1 MDGSSA
7 NSARPPAHSSAL
19 EAASDGWSA
28 FSRLNQVKRTTA
40 GRLDFRA
47 ARAVETECERR
58 IGVQRCAAAGE
69 LNGSQIPVAWISKTI
84 WTGCSTDLAAWIAR
98 TARIAPS
105 GPTTARRL
113 HGPDSSFDRAPRG
126 SRSIRRAPIQPY
138 RAANPATNHLATA
151 VPSSCR
157 LLRLC
162 GDPGACFPNQC
173 ADRPTRLCL
182 SVGGHPRL

>member
-1 MDGSSA
+1 MMDGSSA

-84 WTGCSTDLAAWIAR
+84 WTGRLIWPLGLPGLPGLRRVAR
-98 TARIAPS
+98 RLLSACTARILHSIVLLGGAARSAALRSSLIALPILRRTTLRLLS
-105 GPTTARRL
+105 RLLAGFFVFAAILRHVSRTAALTARVR
-113 HGPDSSFDRAPRG
+113 
-126 SRSIRRAPIQPY
+126 I
-138 RAANPATNHLATA
+138 
-151 VPSSCR
+151 
-157 LLRLC
+157 LL
-162 GDPGACFPNQC
+162 
-173 ADRPTRLCL
+173 
-182 SVGGHPRL
+182 

>member
-1 MDGSSA
+1 MRSG
-7 NSARPPAHSSAL
+7 
-19 EAASDGWSA
+19 GGGK
-28 FSRLNQVKRTTA
+28 RLP
-40 GRLDFRA
+40 D
-47 ARAVETECERR
+47 
-58 IGVQRCAAAGE
+58 
-69 LNGSQIPVAWISKTI
+69 
-84 WTGCSTDLAAWIAR
+84 TGCVELKNYLDGSTDLAAWIAR

-138 RAANPATNHLATA
+138 RAANPATTHLATA

-162 GDPGACFPNQC
+162 GDPAACFPNRC
-173 ADRPTRLCL
+173 ADRPCSSSAVNSDVIITVYVQQRRQHAARVE
-182 SVGGHPRL
+182 VGVNP